1 MKDKINP
8 KMKINCGERAHVRTR
23 YSKTDRRV
31 KVTNVFKDGDKEEA
45 SFVWENKKREKEL
58 KVDIENKRY

>member
-8 KMKINCGERAHVRTR
+8 KMKINCGERAPVRTR

-45 SFVWENKKREKEL
+45 SFV
-58 KVDIENKRY
+58 